1 MALTTSLEFNNSKMR
16 KLKRN
21 VSFHKTKNKYL
32 VVTREIKSVTP
43 TKGSMLSRSRSTFYI
58 SPDSR

>member
-1 MALTTSLEFNNSKMR
+1 MR